1 MGRVLFGGGNV
12 EMSAPVAGIP
22 ASEIAVGSS
31 VYIMENGTAAEYLV
45 VNKGIPSNSSLYDS
59 SCDGVWL
66 LRKGLYEQRILDSSY
81 ESLYS
86 TCSLNKYLNGTFL
99 SLLDKNAQRAI
110 KEVKVPYFNGLNVSS
125 STSGLSTKIFLLS
138 MKEVGGVVSDAY
150 AEGAKLSYFEAGDV
164 SSAKTLRTAMFNGT
178 AKHWWIRTFFE
189 NGTPSIVTSG
199 GVTAYGDFGPELADA
214 YVRPAFVVPHNA
226 VFDEKTM
233 VLKGVA

>member
-1 MGRVLFGGGNV
+1 MGKAIFVGGNL
-12 EMSAPVAGIP
+12 EMTVPMTGIM
-22 ASEIAVGSS
+22 ASDIAVGST
-31 VYIMENGTAAEYLV
+31 VKVMENGSAIEYLV
-45 VNKGIPSNSSLYDS
+45 VNKGVPSNSSLYDS

-110 KEVKVPYFNGLNVSS
+110 KEVKVPYYNGLNVSS

-138 MKEVGGVVSDAY
+138 MKEVGGVVNDAY
-150 AEGAKLSYFEAGDV
+150 AEGAKLAYFEAGDV
-164 SSAKTLRTAMFNGT
+164 SSAKTLRIALFNGT

-189 NGTPSIVTSG
+189 NGTPSIVTSDG
-199 GVTAYGDFGPELADA
+199 RTAYGDFGPEFEEA

-233 VLKGVA
+233 ILKGVV